1 MPEEA
6 MIVRFSGDVGS
17 ATAGIKEVSL
27 KLKEQQAVL
36 TQLRY
41 EYSKL
46 SLEQR
51 RSAFGKEMAADI
63 RIASGEIQKLKAT
76 STSSFGAIGT
86 GATKALSGLRSIAYI
101 LPGIGIAGIFN
112 LAFEGLEKLF
122 SGLDSAPNHFRNFLS
137 AFEGAKSKFV
147 DAASS
152 VFLLREEINLAK
164 DGFISKESVV
174 KHYNETIG
182 KTTGIVKSLNEA
194 EKELTQNADA
204 YIEMTLQKAIAETAA
219 SKAAEQ
225 LFKAA
230 ELRLNLQKALSSG
243 PFSLPGLKDVI
254 TDKFVRDIL
263 RARASAEDFKNIMKD
278 ALRDASQFKFNIF
291 NDTKE
296 VNIKPKKVKVPD
308 LNYLE
313 LNVREL
319 RIKAKETAK
328 SLIPPPPPGGRPLII
343 DKSYIDTENKARAEG
358 FARQRQEAQKLAD
371 TISGSLAPAFSN
383 MYGAILEG
391 KDPIK
396 AMFQTLIQSV
406 QQLIQQLIQAAIRAL
421 VLKIIA
427 SFGTGGTSNL
437 LSIASGFNFTPHA
450 SGGAVAA
457 NRPIKVG
464 ETGTELFVPSTAGR
478 IIPNNQL
485 GSLQGSAQPVVN
497 FYGNLSVSGNE
508 LQLLLNRTQKYQYR
522 NV

>member
-6 MIVRFSGDVGS
+6 MIVRFSGDVSS

-46 SLEQR
+46 SNEQR

-63 RIASGEIQKLKAT
+63 RIASGEIQHLKAT
-76 STSSFGAIGT
+76 ATSGFGAVGT
-86 GATKALSGLRSIAYI
+86 GATKALSGLRSLAYI

-137 AFEGAKSKFV
+137 AFEGAKSKFT
-147 DAASS
+147 DATAS

-164 DGFISKESVV
+164 QGFISKEGVV

-182 KTTGIVKSLNEA
+182 KTTGIVHSLNDA
-194 EKELTQNADA
+194 ERELAKNADA

-230 ELRLNLQKALSSG
+230 ETRLKLQKTLSSLPPAAQ
-243 PFSLPGLKDVI
+243 PFSEAFTEKA
-254 TDKFVRDIL
+254 VRDIL
-263 RARASAEDFKNIMKD
+263 RARAGAEDFKNIMKE

-308 LNYLE
+308 LDHLE
-313 LNVREL
+313 LNVREV

-328 SLIPPPPPGGRPLII
+328 SLIPPSPPGGRPLIV
-343 DKSYIDTENKARAEG
+343 DKSFIDTENKARAEG

-371 TISGSLAPAFSN
+371 TISGTLAPAFSN
-383 MYGAILEG
+383 MFGAILEG

-396 AMFQTLIQSV
+396 AMFQTLMQSV

-450 SGGAVAA
+450 TGGPVAA

-464 ETGTELFVPSTAGR
+464 ESGTELFVPSTAGR

-485 GSLQGSAQPVVN
+485 NGLQGSATPVIIFN
-497 FYGNLSVSGNE
+497 GRLAVSGSE
-508 LQLLLNRTQKYQYR
+508 LKLLLNRTDRYQNS